1 MKTQDLILYSLIILA
16 LWLVFFRKTDGFCS
30 ACALAA

>member
-1 MKTQDLILYSLIILA
+1 MKTQDIIFYALIIIA
-16 LWLVFFRKTDGFCS
+16 LWLMFFRKTDGFCS